1 MVLKRI
7 IELDKLCSLLLKV
20 SCKVLLF
27 WALLGSLGVYAQT
40 SPVLKKKDKQQGLFT
55 EQDTLSESDYLMS
68 IERANQ
74 VVNSSGK
81 AAEFEGGTYYVFGE
95 LKQTSEQLQSII
107 TNLAEANN
115 NNVHNLQMYK
125 KLLGDLQ
132 IKLDNESKVLTTTNN
147 KLKGIRSDIRGII
160 KDTVLK
166 KIIRDT
172 VLIKKFKEELVD
184 LKGKWKSTD
193 SLLKQNLTVVNEHKT
208 EIAENKIK
216 ISEALL
222 DVNESLEKSGINLFS
237 DEYPMLWSSVSDTNG
252 KLKAELKKKYAIE
265 QKAFSYYFGYSIGNN
280 IVLLLFLGTLFWWIN
295 RNIKKLKKAGK
306 FDNLQLFDFK
316 YLNQGVLIP
325 VLVIILNIAIAS
337 NLYAPALYI
346 DFLHLLLLGSLTF
359 LFRKKWPKVSFSNW
373 LFLVLL
379 FVLIC
384 FLDLFV
390 KVSFIQRCL
399 FICIN
404 VAAIRFGLVQL
415 QSIKDELYTKAFFRW
430 ANGFFITLNVLAII
444 FNLFGRVSVAHTL
457 SLCAVVAM
465 TQIITLSVFLKIIL
479 ETILLQIYTI
489 RISRGIDKIF
499 DYESLSK
506 NLKRPFVLIITYLW
520 IIVIASN
527 INLLDVL
534 YIGIDNIINHKNKIG
549 SFSFTFG
556 NILLFLMIVW
566 VAHILQKYV
575 AYFFGEIDEEDEESI
590 NKRQHSRL
598 LITRLILLIIG
609 YLLAIAASGMPLD
622 KITIVLGALG
632 VGVGLGLQNIVNNF
646 VSGVIL
652 IFDKPIQ
659 IGDVIEVSSQSGKVK
674 EIGLRS
680 IKIDTSDGAEV
691 IIPNGNVLSENITN
705 WTYSNNYRV
714 VEVSFG
720 LTGTISQEDTIAT
733 IVTTLRTVPLVY
745 TEKEPQIFYHS
756 ITENKSKISVKFWCS
771 IYRTEQ
777 AISEVR
783 VALYKSFKQEG
794 ASLE

>member
-1 MVLKRI
+1 MTLKKI
-7 IELDKLCSLLLKV
+7 IELDKLCSLFLKT

-27 WALLGSLGVYAQT
+27 WALLGTLGVYAQT
-40 SPVLKKKDKQQGLFT
+40 SPTIKKKDREQGLFT
-55 EQDTLSESDYLMS
+55 EKDTLSDSDYLMS

-74 VVNSSGK
+74 VVNSSRK
-81 AAEFEGGTYYVFGE
+81 AAEFEGGTYYIFGE

-107 TNLAEANN
+107 TNLDGAN

-132 IKLDNESKVLTTTNN
+132 VKLDNESKVLNVTND

-166 KIIRDT
+166 NIIKDT
-172 VLIKKFKEELVD
+172 LLIKKFREELID
-184 LKGKWKSTD
+184 LKDKWKSTD
-193 SLLKQNLTVVNEHKT
+193 SLLKRNLTVVNKHKT
-208 EIAENKIK
+208 ETAENKIK

-237 DEYPMLWSSVSDTNG
+237 DEYPRLWSSVSNTEG
-252 KLKAELKKKYAIE
+252 KLKSDLKQKYNIE
-265 QKAFSYYFGYSIGNN
+265 QKAFNYYFNYSLGSN
-280 IVLLLFLGTLFWWIN
+280 IVLLLLLGILFWWIN
-295 RNIKKLKKAGK
+295 RNIKKLKKVGK
-306 FDNLQLFDFK
+306 YDTLQLFDFK
-316 YLNQGVLIP
+316 YLNQGILLP

-346 DFLHLLLLGSLTF
+346 DFLHVLLLGSLTL
-359 LFRKKWPKVSFSNW
+359 LFRKKWPKASFSNW

-404 VAAIRFGLVQL
+404 IAAIRFGFVQL
-415 QSIKDELYTKAFFRW
+415 KSIKDELYTKAFFRW
-430 ANGFFITLNVLAII
+430 ASGFFITLNFLAII

-457 SLCAVVAM
+457 SLSAVIAL

-489 RISRGIDKIF
+489 RITRGIEKIF
-499 DYESLSK
+499 DYENLSK

-527 INLLDVL
+527 LNLLDVL
-534 YIGIDNIINHKNKIG
+534 YIGIDNLINHKNKIG
-549 SFSFTFG
+549 SFTFTFG

-598 LITRLILLIIG
+598 LITRLILLTIG

-691 IIPNGNVLSENITN
+691 IIPNGNLLSENIIN
-705 WTYSNNYRV
+705 WTYSNNYRL

-720 LTGTISQEDTIAT
+720 LIGTISQEDTIAN
-733 IVTTLRTVPLVY
+733 IVGTLKAVPLVY
-745 TEKEPQIFYHS
+745 TEKEPQIFYHT
-756 ITENKSKISVKFWCS
+756 ITESKSKISVKFWCS

-783 VALYKSFKQEG
+783 VALYNSFKQHG